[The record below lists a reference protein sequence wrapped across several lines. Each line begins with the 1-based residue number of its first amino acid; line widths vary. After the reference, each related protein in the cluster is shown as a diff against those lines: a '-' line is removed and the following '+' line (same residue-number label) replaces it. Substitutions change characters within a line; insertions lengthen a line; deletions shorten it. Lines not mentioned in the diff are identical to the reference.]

1 MAKKKTTKYTKNR
14 NRILRYIKR
23 HKIAQYVDLK
33 IPTERELRK
42 QGVKGKE
49 LSKLT
54 RILKGITPKYL
65 QKKVTKNKEKEDI
78 ESKTDNVLENGIS
91 QVIINNFKSQ
101 ILHFPKEIS
110 DKVIAFIN
118 TLINEQGI
126 DSVAYSLE
134 HMPLQFHEILN
145 KTGYDSNSAMQEF
158 ASSLVEYLP
167 DASDAYK
174 EELIEAFEYNELGY
188 NIED

>member
-1 MAKKKTTKYTKNR
+1 MAKRTTQYTKNR
-14 NRILRYIKR
+14 NRILRYINR
-23 HKIAQYVDLK
+23 HKIAQYVDLY
-33 IPTERELRK
+33 IPTELQLRK
-42 QGVKGKE
+42 QGVKGTE
-49 LSKLT
+49 LATLT
-54 RILKGITPKYL
+54 RKLKKITPKYL
-65 QKKVTKNKEKEDI
+65 KREASQSKEGEPI
-78 ESKTDNVLENGIS
+78 GLKTDNVLESGIS

-101 ILHFPKEIS
+101 VLYFPKEIS
-110 DKVIAFIN
+110 DKVIALIN

>member
-1 MAKKKTTKYTKNR
+1 MYGKEDNTIHKNR

-23 HKIAQYVDLK
+23 HKISQYVDLY
-33 IPTERELRK
+33 IPTELQLRK

-49 LSKLT
+49 LAKLT
-54 RILKGITPKYL
+54 RKLKGITPKYL
-65 QKKVTKNKEKEDI
+65 KQEASQSKERETR

>member
-1 MAKKKTTKYTKNR
+1 MAKKTTHYTKNR
-14 NRILRYIKR
+14 TRILRYIKR
-23 HKIAQYVDLK
+23 HKITQYVDLY
-33 IPTERELRK
+33 IPTELQLRK

-49 LSKLT
+49 LAKLT
-54 RILKGITPKYL
+54 RKLKGITPKYL
-65 QKKVTKNKEKEDI
+65 KQVASQSKEI
-78 ESKTDNVLENGIS
+78 ETREPKTDNVLENGIS

-158 ASSLVEYLP
+158 TSSLVEYLP

-174 EELIEAFEYNELGY
+174 KDLIEAFEYNELGY

>member
-1 MAKKKTTKYTKNR
+1 MAKKATQYTKNR

-23 HKIAQYVDLK
+23 HKITQYVDLY
-33 IPTERELRK
+33 IPTELQLRK
-42 QGVKGKE
+42 QGVKGTE
-49 LSKLT
+49 LAKLT
-54 RILKGITPKYL
+54 RKLKGITPKYL
-65 QKKVTKNKEKEDI
+65 KQEATQSKEREAR
-78 ESKTDNVLENGIS
+78 ELKTDTILENGIS

-110 DKVIAFIN
+110 GKVIAFIN
-118 TLINEQGI
+118 TLINEQGL

-174 EELIEAFEYNELGY
+174 KDLIEAFEYNELGY

>member
-1 MAKKKTTKYTKNR
+1 MAKRTTQYTKNR

-23 HKIAQYVDLK
+23 HKISQYVDLY
-33 IPTERELRK
+33 IPTERQLRQ

-49 LSKLT
+49 LAKLT
-54 RILKGITPKYL
+54 RKLKGITPKYL
-65 QKKVTKNKEKEDI
+65 KQEVTKNI
-78 ESKTDNVLENGIS
+78 EREVTQSKTDNVLENGIS

-158 ASSLVEYLP
+158 TSSLVEYLP

-174 EELIEAFEYNELGY
+174 KDLIEAFEYNELGY

>member
-1 MAKKKTTKYTKNR
+1 MAKKTTQYTKNR

-23 HKIAQYVDLK
+23 HKIAQYADLY
-33 IPTERELRK
+33 IPTELQLRK
-42 QGVKGKE
+42 QDVKGKE
-49 LSKLT
+49 LAKLT
-54 RILKGITPKYL
+54 RKLKRITPKYL
-65 QKKVTKNKEKEDI
+65 KHDVAQNKER
-78 ESKTDNVLENGIS
+78 ESTQTKTDNVLENGIS
-91 QVIINNFKSQ
+91 QVIINNCKSQ

-110 DKVIAFIN
+110 DKIIAFIN

-134 HMPLQFHEILN
+134 HMPFQFHEILN
-145 KTGYDSNSAMQEF
+145 KIGYDSNSAMQEF

-174 EELIEAFEYNELGY
+174 KDLIEAFEYNELGY

>member
-1 MAKKKTTKYTKNR
+1 MAKKKTQYTKHR

-23 HKIAQYVDLK
+23 HKISQYVDLY
-33 IPTERELRK
+33 IPTELQLRK

-54 RILKGITPKYL
+54 RTLKGITPEYL
-65 QKKVTKNKEKEDI
+65 KQEVAKNKEI
-78 ESKTDNVLENGIS
+78 ESRQSKNDNVLENGIS

-110 DKVIAFIN
+110 DKIIAFTN

-134 HMPLQFHEILN
+134 HMPLQFHDILN

-158 ASSLVEYLP
+158 TSSLVEYLP

-174 EELIEAFEYNELGY
+174 KDLIEAFEYNELGY

>member
-1 MAKKKTTKYTKNR
+1 MAKKKTTQYTKNR
-14 NRILRYIKR
+14 NRVLRYIKR
-23 HKIAQYVDLK
+23 HNILQYVDLY
-33 IPTERELRK
+33 IPTEFQLRK

-49 LSKLT
+49 LTKLT
-54 RILKGITPKYL
+54 RTLKGITPKYL
-65 QKKVTKNKEKEDI
+65 KQEATKNKEREFR
-78 ESKTDNVLENGIS
+78 ESNTDNVLENGIS

-101 ILHFPKEIS
+101 ISHFPKKIS
-110 DKVIAFIN
+110 DKIIALIN

-134 HMPLQFHEILN
+134 HMPLQYHEILS
-145 KTGYDSNSAMQEF
+145 KTGYDSNSATQEF
-158 ASSLVEYLP
+158 TSSLVEYLP

-174 EELIEAFEYNELGY
+174 KDLIEAFEYNELGY

>member
-1 MAKKKTTKYTKNR
+1 MAKKTTQYTKNR

-23 HKIAQYVDLK
+23 HKITQYVDLY
-33 IPTERELRK
+33 IPTELQLRK
-42 QGVKGKE
+42 QGVKGTE
-49 LSKLT
+49 LAKLT
-54 RILKGITPKYL
+54 RKLKGITPKYL
-65 QKKVTKNKEKEDI
+65 KQEATQSKERE
-78 ESKTDNVLENGIS
+78 ERELKTDNVLENGIS

-110 DKVIAFIN
+110 VKVIAFIN

-174 EELIEAFEYNELGY
+174 KDLIEAFEYNELGY

>member
-1 MAKKKTTKYTKNR
+1 MAKKTSQYTKNR
-14 NRILRYIKR
+14 NRILWYIKR
-23 HKIAQYVDLK
+23 HKITKYVDLY
-33 IPTERELRK
+33 IPTQLQLRK

-49 LSKLT
+49 LDKLT
-54 RILKGITPKYL
+54 RKLKGITPKYL
-65 QKKVTKNKEKEDI
+65 KQVATQSKEREAS
-78 ESKTDNVLENGIS
+78 ELKTDNVLENGIS

-110 DKVIAFIN
+110 DKLIAFTN

-158 ASSLVEYLP
+158 TSSLVEYLP
-167 DASDAYK
+167 EASDAYK
-174 EELIEAFEYNELGY
+174 KDLIEAFEYNELGY

>member
-1 MAKKKTTKYTKNR
+1 MAKKTTAYTKNR
-14 NRILRYIKR
+14 NRILRYVKKHGIKE
-23 HKIAQYVDLK
+23 YFDLY
-33 IPTERELRK
+33 IPTERELRQ
-42 QGVKGKE
+42 QGIKGKQ
-49 LSKLT
+49 LTSLT
-54 RILKGITPKYL
+54 RKLKAITPKYI
-65 QKKVTKNKEKEDI
+65 KETVKTRITETQENVQETQNI
-78 ESKTDNVLENGIS
+78 LESGIS

-110 DKVIAFIN
+110 DKVIALTN

-126 DSVAYSLE
+126 EAVAYSLE

-188 NIED
+188 SIED

>member
-1 MAKKKTTKYTKNR
+1 MAKRTTQYTKNR

-23 HKIAQYVDLK
+23 HKIPQYVDLY
-33 IPTERELRK
+33 IPTERQLRQ

-49 LSKLT
+49 LAKLT
-54 RILKGITPKYL
+54 RKLKGITPKYL
-65 QKKVTKNKEKEDI
+65 KQEVTQNKERESTQ
-78 ESKTDNVLENGIS
+78 SKTDNVLENGIS

-158 ASSLVEYLP
+158 TSSLVEYLP

-174 EELIEAFEYNELGY
+174 KDLIEAFEYNELGY

>member
-1 MAKKKTTKYTKNR
+1 MAKKTTKYTKNR
-14 NRILRYIKR
+14 NRILRYIKK
-23 HKIAQYVDLK
+23 HNISQYANLD
-33 IPTERELRK
+33 IPTEHELRK

-49 LSKLT
+49 LAKLT
-54 RILKGITPKYL
+54 RTLKGITPKYIK
-65 QKKVTKNKEKEDI
+65 QVVAKNKEI
-78 ESKTDNVLENGIS
+78 ESRQSKTDNVLEHGIS
-91 QVIINNFKSQ
+91 QVIIDNFKSQ
-101 ILHFPKEIS
+101 ILHLPKEIS
-110 DKVIAFIN
+110 DKVIAFTN

-174 EELIEAFEYNELGY
+174 KDLIEAFEYNELGY

>member
-1 MAKKKTTKYTKNR
+1 MAKRTAQYTKNR

-23 HKIAQYVDLK
+23 HKISQYVDLY
-33 IPTERELRK
+33 IPTERQLRQ

-49 LSKLT
+49 LAKLT
-54 RILKGITPKYL
+54 RKLKGITPKYL
-65 QKKVTKNKEKEDI
+65 KQEVTQ
-78 ESKTDNVLENGIS
+78 SKTDNVLENGIS

-174 EELIEAFEYNELGY
+174 KDLIEAFEYNELGY

>member
-1 MAKKKTTKYTKNR
+1 MAKKTTKYTKNR
-14 NRILRYIKR
+14 NRILRYIKKN
-23 HKIAQYVDLK
+23 KISQYVDLY
-33 IPTERELRK
+33 IPTEKQLRQ

-49 LSKLT
+49 LAKLT
-54 RILKGITPKYL
+54 RKLKGITPKYL
-65 QKKVTKNKEKEDI
+65 KQEVAQNKER
-78 ESKTDNVLENGIS
+78 ESTQAKTDNVLENGIS

-158 ASSLVEYLP
+158 TSSLVEYLP

-174 EELIEAFEYNELGY
+174 KDLIEAFEYNELGY

>member
-1 MAKKKTTKYTKNR
+1 MAKKTTQYTKNR
-14 NRILRYIKR
+14 NRILRYIKK
-23 HKIAQYVDLK
+23 HKISQYVDLY
-33 IPTERELRK
+33 IPTEHELRK

-49 LSKLT
+49 LAKLT
-54 RILKGITPKYL
+54 RKLKEITPKYL
-65 QKKVTKNKEKEDI
+65 KQEVTKNKEI
-78 ESKTDNVLENGIS
+78 ESRQSKIDNVLENGIS

-134 HMPLQFHEILN
+134 HMPLQFHEILD
-145 KTGYDSNSAMQEF
+145 KTGFDSSSAIQEF

-174 EELIEAFEYNELGY
+174 EDLIEAFEYNELGY

>member
-1 MAKKKTTKYTKNR
+1 MAKKTTQYTKNR

-23 HKIAQYVDLK
+23 HNILQYVNLH
-33 IPTERELRK
+33 IPTEHELRK

-49 LSKLT
+49 LAKLT
-54 RILKGITPKYL
+54 RALKGITAKYL
-65 QKKVTKNKEKEDI
+65 KQEAIKNKEREASQ
-78 ESKTDNVLENGIS
+78 SKTDNVLEHGIS
-91 QVIINNFKSQ
+91 QVIIDNFKSQ

-110 DKVIAFIN
+110 DKVIAFTN
-118 TLINEQGI
+118 TLIKEQGI
-126 DSVAYSLE
+126 GSVAYSLE

-174 EELIEAFEYNELGY
+174 KDLIEAFEYNELGY

>member
-1 MAKKKTTKYTKNR
+1 MAKKITQYTRNR
-14 NRILRYIKR
+14 NRILRYVKR
-23 HKIAQYVDLK
+23 HSFKEYFDLY
-33 IPTERELRK
+33 IPTERELRQQGIKEK
-42 QGVKGKE
+42 Q
-49 LSKLT
+49 LTSLT
-54 RILKGITPKYL
+54 RKLKQITPDYI
-65 QKKVTKNKEKEDI
+65 KERVKTRIPETQENDHETQNI
-78 ESKTDNVLENGIS
+78 LESGIS

-110 DKVIAFIN
+110 DKVIALTN

-188 NIED
+188 SIED

>member
-1 MAKKKTTKYTKNR
+1 MAKKKTTQYTKNR
-14 NRILRYIKR
+14 NRILRYIKS
-23 HKIAQYVDLK
+23 HNISQYIDLY
-33 IPTERELRK
+33 IPTEFQLRK

-54 RILKGITPKYL
+54 RTLKGITPKYL
-65 QKKVTKNKEKEDI
+65 KQKVTQNKEKEDI

-110 DKVIAFIN
+110 DKVIAFTN

-158 ASSLVEYLP
+158 TSSLVEYLP

-174 EELIEAFEYNELGY
+174 EDLIEAFEYNELGY